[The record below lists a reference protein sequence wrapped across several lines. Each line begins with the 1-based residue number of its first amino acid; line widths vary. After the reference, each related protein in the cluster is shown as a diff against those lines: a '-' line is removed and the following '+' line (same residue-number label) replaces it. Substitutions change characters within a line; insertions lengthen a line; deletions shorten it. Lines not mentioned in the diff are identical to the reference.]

1 MVEARLTLANGVTSP
16 IRIPDLG
23 LILRL
28 GEVRWADEQRARKS
42 VCVEALIRAGKIR
55 VSYER
60 RNKKPMSNPTPKPSI
75 HSVTMT
81 RPATRVLTVAGAPS
95 APSAPSVDVE
105 KLAAAVASAMAAQ
118 VQPAQPAQPDTTLLA
133 SMIERAVESAMA
145 KVSISVAGSGAGVVT
160 QAAVMNGPEE
170 PMYIPSNIV
179 GDKPVDIKTT
189 AGVSDASGLDD
200 AARALKAVN
209 RPKRVRKQDNGE
221 E

>member
-1 MVEARLTLANGVTSP
+1 MIEARIALANGVTSP

-28 GEVRWADEQRARKS
+28 GEVRWADEQRVRKS
-42 VCVEALIRAGKIR
+42 ICVEALISAGKIR

-75 HSVTMT
+75 HAVTMS
-81 RPATRVLTVAGAPS
+81 RPATRVLTVAG

-118 VQPAQPAQPDTTLLA
+118 VQPAQPDTTLLA

>member
-1 MVEARLTLANGVTSP
+1 MIEARITLANSVTSP

-28 GEVRWADEQRARKS
+28 GEVRWADEKRVRKS
-42 VCVEALIRAGKIR
+42 ICVEALISAGKIR

-75 HSVTMT
+75 HAVTMT
-81 RPATRVLTVAGAPS
+81 RPSQRVLSAVPVHAAP
-95 APSAPSVDVE
+95 AVDVE

-118 VQPAQPAQPDTTLLA
+118 VQPQPAQPDAALLA

-145 KVSISVAGSGAGVVT
+145 KVSITVAGTGVATTTTTVT
-160 QAAVMNGPEE
+160 HGPDE
-170 PMYIPSNIV
+170 PVYIPSNIV
-179 GDKPVDIKTT
+179 GDKTVDIKTT

-200 AARALKAVN
+200 AARALKSVN

>member
-1 MVEARLTLANGVTSP
+1 MVEARLTLANGVTSS
-16 IRIPDLG
+16 INIPDLG

-28 GEVRWADEQRARKS
+28 GEVRWADEQRVRKS
-42 VCVEALIRAGKIR
+42 ICVEALISAGKIR

-75 HSVTMT
+75 HAVTMS

-118 VQPAQPAQPDTTLLA
+118 VQPAQPDTTLLA

-170 PMYIPSNIV
+170 PVYIPSNIV

>member
-1 MVEARLTLANGVTSP
+1 MIEARITLANGVTSP

-28 GEVRWADEQRARKS
+28 GEVRWADEKRARKS
-42 VCVEALIRAGKIR
+42 ICVEALIRAGKIR

-95 APSAPSVDVE
+95 APSVDVE

-118 VQPAQPAQPDTTLLA
+118 VQPAQPDTTLLA
-133 SMIERAVESAMA
+133 LMIERAVESAMA

>member
-16 IRIPDLG
+16 ISIPDLG

-28 GEVRWADEQRARKS
+28 GEVRWSDEQRARKS
-42 VCVEALIRAGKIR
+42 ICVEALIRAGKIR

-75 HSVTMT
+75 HAVTMS
-81 RPATRVLTVAGAPS
+81 RPATRVLTAAGAPS
-95 APSAPSVDVE
+95 APAVDVE
-105 KLAAAVASAMAAQ
+105 KLAAAVANAMAAQ
-118 VQPAQPAQPDTTLLA
+118 VQPAQPDTTLLA

-170 PMYIPSNIV
+170 PVYIPSNIV

>member
-1 MVEARLTLANGVTSP
+1 MIEARITLANGVTSP

-28 GEVRWADEQRARKS
+28 GEVRWADEKRVRKS
-42 VCVEALIRAGKIR
+42 ICVEALISAGKIR

-81 RPATRVLTVAGAPS
+81 RPATRVLTAAGAPS
-95 APSAPSVDVE
+95 APSMDVE

-118 VQPAQPAQPDTTLLA
+118 VQPAQPDTTLLA

>member
-1 MVEARLTLANGVTSP
+1 MIEARITLANGVTSP

-28 GEVRWADEQRARKS
+28 GEVRWADEKRVRKS
-42 VCVEALIRAGKIR
+42 ICVEALIRAGKIR

-118 VQPAQPAQPDTTLLA
+118 VQPAQPDTTLLA

>member
-1 MVEARLTLANGVTSP
+1 MIEARITLANGVTSP

-28 GEVRWADEQRARKS
+28 GEVRWADEQRVRKS
-42 VCVEALIRAGKIR
+42 ICVEALISAGKIR

-75 HSVTMT
+75 HAVTMS
-81 RPATRVLTVAGAPS
+81 RPATRVLTVAG

-118 VQPAQPAQPDTTLLA
+118 VQPAQPDTTLLA
-133 SMIERAVESAMA
+133 LMIERAVESAMA

-170 PMYIPSNIV
+170 PVYIPSNIV

>member
-1 MVEARLTLANGVTSP
+1 MIEARITLANGVTSP

-28 GEVRWADEQRARKS
+28 GEVRWADEKRVRKS
-42 VCVEALIRAGKIR
+42 ICVEALISAGKIR

-75 HSVTMT
+75 HAVTMS
-81 RPATRVLTVAGAPS
+81 RPATRVLTVAG

-118 VQPAQPAQPDTTLLA
+118 VQPQPAQPDAALLA

-145 KVSISVAGSGAGVVT
+145 KVSITVAGTGVATTTTVT
-160 QAAVMNGPEE
+160 HGPDE
-170 PMYIPSNIV
+170 PVYIPSNIV
-179 GDKPVDIKTT
+179 GDKTVDIKTT

-200 AARALKAVN
+200 AARALKSVN
-209 RPKRVRKQDNGE
+209 RPKRVRKQDNDE

>member
-1 MVEARLTLANGVTSP
+1 MIEARITLANGVTSP

-28 GEVRWADEQRARKS
+28 GEVRWADEKRVRKS
-42 VCVEALIRAGKIR
+42 ICVEALIRAGKIR

-81 RPATRVLTVAGAPS
+81 RPATRVLTVAG

>member
-1 MVEARLTLANGVTSP
+1 MIEARITLANGVTSP

-28 GEVRWADEQRARKS
+28 GEVRWADEKRVRKS
-42 VCVEALIRAGKIR
+42 ICVEALIRAGKIR

-95 APSAPSVDVE
+95 APSVDVE

-118 VQPAQPAQPDTTLLA
+118 VQPAQPDTTLLA

>member
-16 IRIPDLG
+16 ISIPDLG

-28 GEVRWADEQRARKS
+28 GEVRWTDEQRARKS
-42 VCVEALIRAGKIR
+42 ICVEALIRAGKIR

-60 RNKKPMSNPTPKPSI
+60 RSKKPMSNPTPKPSM
-75 HSVTMT
+75 HSITMT
-81 RPATRVLTVAGAPS
+81 RPSNRVLTAAP
-95 APSAPSVDVE
+95 ATPSAPSVDVE
-105 KLAAAVASAMAAQ
+105 KLAAAVANAMAAQ
-118 VQPAQPAQPDTTLLA
+118 VQVQPAQPDTTLLA

-145 KVSISVAGSGAGVVT
+145 KVSISVTGSGAGVVT

-170 PMYIPSNIV
+170 PVYIPSNIV

>member
-1 MVEARLTLANGVTSP
+1 MIEARLTLANGVTSP

-28 GEVRWADEQRARKS
+28 GEVRWADEKRVRKS
-42 VCVEALIRAGKIR
+42 ICVEALIRAGKIR

-75 HSVTMT
+75 HAVTMS
-81 RPATRVLTVAGAPS
+81 RPATRVLTVAG

-118 VQPAQPAQPDTTLLA
+118 VQPAQPDTTLLA

>member
-1 MVEARLTLANGVTSP
+1 MIEARITLANGVTSP

-28 GEVRWADEQRARKS
+28 GEVRWADEKRVRKS
-42 VCVEALIRAGKIR
+42 ICVEALIRAGKIR

-81 RPATRVLTVAGAPS
+81 RPATRVLTAAGAPS
-95 APSAPSVDVE
+95 APSMDVE

-118 VQPAQPAQPDTTLLA
+118 VQPAQPDTTLLA

-170 PMYIPSNIV
+170 PVYIPSNIV

>member
-1 MVEARLTLANGVTSP
+1 MVEARITLASGESLV
-16 IRIPDLG
+16 RIPDIG

-28 GEVRWADEQRARKS
+28 GEVRWADERVVRGS
-42 VCVEALIRAGKIR
+42 VCVDALIRAGKIR

-75 HSVTMT
+75 HAVTMT
-81 RPATRVLTVAGAPS
+81 RPSQRVLSAVPVHAAP
-95 APSAPSVDVE
+95 AVDVE

-118 VQPAQPAQPDTTLLA
+118 VQPQPAQPDAALLA

-145 KVSISVAGSGAGVVT
+145 KVSITVAGTGVAATTTVT
-160 QAAVMNGPEE
+160 HGPDE
-170 PMYIPSNIV
+170 PVYIPSNIV
-179 GDKPVDIKTT
+179 GDKTVDIKTT

-200 AARALKAVN
+200 AARALKSVN

>member
-16 IRIPDLG
+16 ISIPDLG

-28 GEVRWADEQRARKS
+28 GEVRWTDEQRARKS

-81 RPATRVLTVAGAPS
+81 RPATRVLTAAN

-105 KLAAAVASAMAAQ
+105 KLAAAVANAMAAQ
-118 VQPAQPAQPDTTLLA
+118 VQPAQPDTTLLA

-170 PMYIPSNIV
+170 PVYIPSKIV

>member
-1 MVEARLTLANGVTSP
+1 MIEARITLANGVTSP

-28 GEVRWADEQRARKS
+28 GEVRWADEKRVRKS
-42 VCVEALIRAGKIR
+42 ICVEALIRAGKIR

-95 APSAPSVDVE
+95 APSVDVE

-118 VQPAQPAQPDTTLLA
+118 VQPAQPDTTLLA

-170 PMYIPSNIV
+170 PVYIPSNIV

>member
-1 MVEARLTLANGVTSP
+1 MIEARLTLANGVTSP
-16 IRIPDLG
+16 INIPDLG

-28 GEVRWADEQRARKS
+28 GEVRWVDERSVRNS
-42 VCVEALIRAGKIR
+42 VCVGALINAGKIR

-60 RNKKPMSNPTPKPSI
+60 RSKKPMSNPTPKPSM
-75 HSVTMT
+75 HAVTMS
-81 RPATRVLTVAGAPS
+81 RPTNRVLTAS
-95 APSAPSVDVE
+95 APAVDVE
-105 KLAAAVASAMAAQ
+105 KLAAAVANAMAAQ
-118 VQPAQPAQPDTTLLA
+118 VQPAQPDTTLLA
-133 SMIERAVESAMA
+133 SMIERAVESAMS
-145 KVSISVAGSGAGVVT
+145 KVSISVAGSSAGAIT
-160 QAAVMNGPEE
+160 QAIVANGPDE

-179 GDKPVDIKTT
+179 GDKSVDIKTT

>member
-1 MVEARLTLANGVTSP
+1 MIEARITLANGVTSP
-16 IRIPDLG
+16 TRIPDLG

-28 GEVRWADEQRARKS
+28 GEVRWADEKRVRKS
-42 VCVEALIRAGKIR
+42 ICVEALISAGKIR

-95 APSAPSVDVE
+95 APSVDVE

-118 VQPAQPAQPDTTLLA
+118 VQPAQPDTTLLA

>member
-16 IRIPDLG
+16 INIPDLG
-23 LILRL
+23 LKLQL
-28 GEVRWADEQRARKS
+28 GEVHWADEQRARKS

-60 RNKKPMSNPTPKPSI
+60 RNKKPMSNPTPKPSM
-75 HSVTMT
+75 HSITMT
-81 RPATRVLTVAGAPS
+81 RPSNRVLTAAPATPS
-95 APSAPSVDVE
+95 APAVDVE
-105 KLAAAVASAMAAQ
+105 KLAAAVANAMAAQ
-118 VQPAQPAQPDTTLLA
+118 VQVQPAQPDTALLA

-145 KVSISVAGSGAGVVT
+145 KVSVTVASAGSVT
-160 QAAVMNGPEE
+160 QATVMGGPEE
-170 PMYIPSNIV
+170 PVYIPSNIV

>member
-1 MVEARLTLANGVTSP
+1 MVEARITLAPGESLA
-16 IRIPDLG
+16 RIPDIG

-28 GEVRWADEQRARKS
+28 GEVRWADERVVRGS
-42 VCVEALIRAGKIR
+42 VCVDALIRAGKIR

-75 HSVTMT
+75 HTVTMT
-81 RPATRVLTVAGAPS
+81 RPSQRVLSAVPVHAAP
-95 APSAPSVDVE
+95 AVDVE

-118 VQPAQPAQPDTTLLA
+118 VQPQPAQPDAALLA

-145 KVSISVAGSGAGVVT
+145 KVSITVAGTGVATTTVT
-160 QAAVMNGPEE
+160 HGPDE
-170 PMYIPSNIV
+170 PVYIPSNIV
-179 GDKPVDIKTT
+179 GDKTVDIKTT

-200 AARALKAVN
+200 AARALKSVN

>member
-1 MVEARLTLANGVTSP
+1 MVEARITLAPGESLVS
-16 IRIPDLG
+16 IPDMG

-28 GEVRWADEQRARKS
+28 GEVRWADERVVRGS
-42 VCVEALIRAGKIR
+42 VCVDALIRAGKIR

-75 HSVTMT
+75 HAVTMT
-81 RPATRVLTVAGAPS
+81 RPSQRVLSAVPVHAAP
-95 APSAPSVDVE
+95 AVDVE

-118 VQPAQPAQPDTTLLA
+118 VQPQPAQPDAALLA

-145 KVSISVAGSGAGVVT
+145 KVSITVAGTGVAATTTVT
-160 QAAVMNGPEE
+160 HGPDE
-170 PMYIPSNIV
+170 PVYIPSNIV
-179 GDKPVDIKTT
+179 GDKTVDIKTT

-200 AARALKAVN
+200 AARALKSVN

>member
-1 MVEARLTLANGVTSP
+1 MVEARLTLANGVTSS
-16 IRIPDLG
+16 INIPDLG

-28 GEVRWADEQRARKS
+28 GEVRWADEQRVRKS
-42 VCVEALIRAGKIR
+42 ICVEALISAGKIR

-75 HSVTMT
+75 HSVTMS
-81 RPATRVLTVAGAPS
+81 RPATRVLTAAG

-105 KLAAAVASAMAAQ
+105 KLAAAVANAMAAQ

>member
-1 MVEARLTLANGVTSP
+1 MVEARLTLANGVTSS
-16 IRIPDLG
+16 INIPDLG

-28 GEVRWADEQRARKS
+28 GEVRWADEQRVRKS
-42 VCVEALIRAGKIR
+42 ICVEALISAGKIR

-75 HSVTMT
+75 HAVTMS
-81 RPATRVLTVAGAPS
+81 RPATRVLTVAG

>member
-1 MVEARLTLANGVTSP
+1 MIEARITLANGVTSP

-28 GEVRWADEQRARKS
+28 GEVRWADEKRVRKS
-42 VCVEALIRAGKIR
+42 ICVEALISAGKIR

-75 HSVTMT
+75 HAVTMS
-81 RPATRVLTVAGAPS
+81 RPATRVLTAAG

-105 KLAAAVASAMAAQ
+105 KLAAAVANAMAAQ
-118 VQPAQPAQPDTTLLA
+118 VQPAQPDTTLLA

>member
-16 IRIPDLG
+16 ISIPDLG

-42 VCVEALIRAGKIR
+42 ICVEALIRAGKIR

-60 RNKKPMSNPTPKPSI
+60 RSKKPMSNPTPKPSM
-75 HSVTMT
+75 HSITMT
-81 RPATRVLTVAGAPS
+81 RPSNRVLTAAPATPS
-95 APSAPSVDVE
+95 APAVDVE
-105 KLAAAVASAMAAQ
+105 KLAAAVANAMAAQ
-118 VQPAQPAQPDTTLLA
+118 VQPAQPDTTLLA

-170 PMYIPSNIV
+170 PVYIPSKIV

>member
-1 MVEARLTLANGVTSP
+1 MVEARLTLANGVTSS
-16 IRIPDLG
+16 INIPDLG

-28 GEVRWADEQRARKS
+28 GEVRWADEQRVRKS
-42 VCVEALIRAGKIR
+42 ICVEALISAGKIR

-75 HSVTMT
+75 HSVTMS
-81 RPATRVLTVAGAPS
+81 RPATRVLTAAG

-118 VQPAQPAQPDTTLLA
+118 VQPAQPDTTLLA

>member
-1 MVEARLTLANGVTSP
+1 MIEARLTLAHNVTSP

-28 GEVRWADEQRARKS
+28 GEVRWDDEQRVRKS
-42 VCVEALIRAGKIR
+42 ICVNALISAGKIR

-75 HSVTMT
+75 HAITMS
-81 RPATRVLTVAGAPS
+81 RPSSRVLTAAGAAPVPS
-95 APSAPSVDVE
+95 PVVDVE

-118 VQPAQPAQPDTTLLA
+118 VQPAQPDTALLA
-133 SMIERAVESAMA
+133 SMIERAVESAMS
-145 KVSISVAGSGAGVVT
+145 KVSISVAGSGVVA
-160 QAAVMNGPEE
+160 QSVVSGPEE

-179 GDKPVDIKTT
+179 GDKPVEIKTT

>member
-1 MVEARLTLANGVTSP
+1 MIEARLTLANGVTSP

-28 GEVRWADEQRARKS
+28 GEVRWADEKRVRKS
-42 VCVEALIRAGKIR
+42 ICVEALIRAGKIR

-60 RNKKPMSNPTPKPSI
+60 RNKKPMPNPTPKPSI
-75 HSVTMT
+75 HAVTMS
-81 RPATRVLTVAGAPS
+81 RPATRVLTVAG

-118 VQPAQPAQPDTTLLA
+118 VQPAQPDTTLLA

>member
-16 IRIPDLG
+16 ISIPDLG

-28 GEVRWADEQRARKS
+28 GEVRWTDEQRARKS

-81 RPATRVLTVAGAPS
+81 RPATRVLTAAN

-105 KLAAAVASAMAAQ
+105 KLAAAVANAMAAQ
-118 VQPAQPAQPDTTLLA
+118 VQPAQPDTTLLA

-170 PMYIPSNIV
+170 PVYIPSNIV

>member
-1 MVEARLTLANGVTSP
+1 MVEARITLAPGESLV
-16 IRIPDLG
+16 RIPDIG

-28 GEVRWADEQRARKS
+28 GEVRWADERVVRGS
-42 VCVEALIRAGKIR
+42 VCVDALIRAGKIR

-75 HSVTMT
+75 HAVTMT
-81 RPATRVLTVAGAPS
+81 RPSQRALSAVPVHAAP
-95 APSAPSVDVE
+95 AVDVE

-118 VQPAQPAQPDTTLLA
+118 AQPQPAQPDAALLA

-145 KVSISVAGSGAGVVT
+145 KVTVTVAGTGVATTTTVT
-160 QAAVMNGPEE
+160 HGPDE
-170 PMYIPSNIV
+170 PVYIPSNIV
-179 GDKPVDIKTT
+179 GDKTVDIKTT

-200 AARALKAVN
+200 AARALKSVN

>member
-1 MVEARLTLANGVTSP
+1 MIEARITLANGVTSP

-28 GEVRWADEQRARKS
+28 GEVRWADEKRVRKS
-42 VCVEALIRAGKIR
+42 ICVEALISAGKIR

-75 HSVTMT
+75 HAVTMS
-81 RPATRVLTVAGAPS
+81 RPATRVLTVAG

-118 VQPAQPAQPDTTLLA
+118 VQSAQPAQPDTTLLA